1 MKVIKY
7 GLFEKSFQKAPVEIK
22 LKFNERIKVFYQ
34 NATDKVLDN
43 HALHGKYI
51 GCRSIKITGDWR
63 VVYKEV
69 NNNTVVL
76 INIGTHSQL
85 YGH

>member
-1 MKVIKY
+1 MKVVKHR
-7 GLFEKSFQKAPVEIK
+7 LFEKSFQKAPTEIK

-34 NATDKVLDN
+34 NATDAILENHVLQ
-43 HALHGKYI
+43 GKYT

-63 VVYKEV
+63 VIYREISHD
-69 NNNTVVL
+69 TAVL

-85 YGH
+85 YG

>member
-7 GLFEKSFQKAPVEIK
+7 RLFEKSFQKAPLEIK
-22 LKFNERIKVFYQ
+22 SKFNERIKIFYQ
-34 NATDKVLDN
+34 STTATVLDN
-43 HALHGKYI
+43 HALHGKYT

-63 VVYKEV
+63 VIYKEIS
-69 NNNTVVL
+69 NDTVIL

-85 YGH
+85 YG